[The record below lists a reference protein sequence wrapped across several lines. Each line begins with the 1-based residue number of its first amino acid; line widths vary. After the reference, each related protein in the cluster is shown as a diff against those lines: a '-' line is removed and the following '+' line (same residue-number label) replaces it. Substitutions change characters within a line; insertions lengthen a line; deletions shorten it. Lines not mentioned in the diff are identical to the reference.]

1 MKSGVGINW
10 VCFTLPIKNLNFINI
25 FIKENILDILKVFKV
40 NKKGA
45 SNVNANIDK
54 LLSGVLLIL
63 FTVVLAP
70 VIFGTDGLANAGFVA
85 DAPAWVVT
93 LLTVIIGIGLVVFVY
108 RSFTK

>member
-70 VIFGTDGLANAGFVA
+70 VIFGTDGLANAGFFFFGTASGLCFFSCVF
-85 DAPAWVVT
+85 
-93 LLTVIIGIGLVVFVY
+93 IIMTYCF
-108 RSFTK
+108 F